1 MKVTIVY
8 LLSNYDGIF
17 SVEKSEDFIGV
28 CMIDLKNGSILIG
41 HEIKLN
47 KDFTFEKFKE
57 SKLYNGQEGIRIIDL
72 KEIQIIDGKK
82 YSVSLLFK
90 EGIMYMVSMINCDC
104 DISMEQEMQRK
115 EVHDKILENMGIQS
129 GNVYSWGKIVSQY
142 DSKSN
147 ISSINIYY
155 S

>member
-1 MKVTIVY
+1 
-8 LLSNYDGIF
+8 
-17 SVEKSEDFIGV
+17 
-28 CMIDLKNGSILIG
+28 
-41 HEIKLN
+41 
-47 KDFTFEKFKE
+47 
-57 SKLYNGQEGIRIIDL
+57 
-72 KEIQIIDGKK
+72 
-82 YSVSLLFK
+82 
-90 EGIMYMVSMINCDC
+90 MVSMINCDC

-115 EVHDKILENMGIQS
+115 EVHDKILEDMGIQS